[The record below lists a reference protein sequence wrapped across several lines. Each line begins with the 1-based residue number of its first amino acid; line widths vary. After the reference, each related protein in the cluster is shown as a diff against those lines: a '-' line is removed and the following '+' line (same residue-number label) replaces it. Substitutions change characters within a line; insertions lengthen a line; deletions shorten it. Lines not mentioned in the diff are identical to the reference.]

1 MKKFRNKM
9 SKTEYTIDMMPHTRR
24 AVFFDVLKLQYKSLL
39 LIGVLFLAAAVPLI
53 AAYVFEQVYSSIMLD
68 QVTVGSTEYAS
79 VLGRISLLSEIV
91 AFVKIP
97 LYCLFAIVLAGGM
110 RMIRQYAY
118 EECVHFSTDLMSGI
132 KQNTK
137 QTVILMLLASLLW
150 AISYFAYGL
159 RHISDGMMGIITVL
173 PVCLFLVIF
182 LPIAMIMAVL
192 IPIYN
197 NGFLKNFKLAVYI
210 FAKEPFKIILA
221 CICCLSIFAV
231 SFIPNFYTG
240 VLGRVLGVV
249 LLPFGM
255 LGFYLFMFNVLDKH
269 INNIYYPEIV
279 GKGTF

>member
-1 MKKFRNKM
+1 
-9 SKTEYTIDMMPHTRR
+9 MMPHTRR

-39 LIGVLFLAAAVPLI
+39 LIGVLFLVAALPLI
-53 AAYVFEQVYSSIMLD
+53 IAYVFEQVYSSIMLD

-79 VLGRISLLSEIV
+79 ALGRISLLSEIV

-97 LYCLFAIVLAGGM
+97 LYCLFGVVLAGGM

-118 EECVHFSTDLMSGI
+118 EECVHFSTDLTSGI
-132 KQNTK
+132 KQNAK

-197 NGFLKNFKLAVYI
+197 NSFLKNFKLAVYV
-210 FAKEPFKIILA
+210 FVKEPFKIILA
-221 CICCLSIFAV
+221 CICCLSVFAV

-240 VLGRVLGVV
+240 VLGRALGAV

-269 INNIYYPEIV
+269 INSVYYPEIV